1 MKKPY
6 IQFECIRLTKITN
19 IFLLMSKMFTPI
31 FGMSIKRYNFIIFFF
46 KLPCKDLFWYVLS
59 RDGSIIRNEFLEIHE
74 NSLKLLF
81 ETHFSC
87 HWSEQPWLS
96 LWMRK
101 WWNSIAKS
109 KTKKLPYLFHF
120 RRGIKFFKNYKL
132 DCVSWIKKFAR
143 NCILYTDFFK
153 SLRSC

>member
-1 MKKPY
+1 M
-6 IQFECIRLTKITN
+6 
-19 IFLLMSKMFTPI
+19 
-31 FGMSIKRYNFIIFFF
+31 
-46 KLPCKDLFWYVLS
+46 FWYVLS

-120 RRGIKFFKNYKL
+120 RRGIKFFKKYKL

-143 NCILYTDFFK
+143 NCILNTDFFK
-153 SLRSC
+153 SLRSTVAFVFNSAVSCTSSASWKAKTIIFYATLFQLKFR